1 VGTHDVAASYSGNAA
16 NAGSS
21 SAPLSQVVQTSE
33 AFATTNLITSFYVD
47 ILGRDPEAG
56 AVDAWA
62 RGYFEYSAA
71 MGIDIRFAAQ
81 EMARVLFGGAEYA
94 ARART
99 DSQFIQDAYRAL
111 LHRAPLSSELASWLS
126 GSWSR
131 PQVVETFAES
141 VEFGNYIAGLFP
153 GQGGGSTANFV
164 ATMYIGLL
172 DRLPDASGLA
182 WFKGMF
188 DDACAAAG
196 IEGVRAN
203 ARAMGSLVIA
213 SPEYQ
218 SKAPASQTNV
228 IRLYRGYLGRYP
240 AANEIAYWS
249 NQLDAYSAT
258 IESLINSFA
267 ESPEFSARLQTY
279 FGP

>member
-1 VGTHDVAASYSGNAA
+1 
-16 NAGSS
+16 
-21 SAPLSQVVQTSE
+21 
-33 AFATTNLITSFYVD
+33 
-47 ILGRDPEAG
+47 
-56 AVDAWA
+56 
-62 RGYFEYSAA
+62 

-153 GQGGGSTANFV
+153 AQGGGSTANFV

-172 DRLPDASGLA
+172 DRMPDASGLA
-182 WFKGMF
+182 SFKGMF
-188 DDACAAAG
+188 DGAFAGAG

-218 SKAPASQTNV
+218 SKAPSSQTNV
-228 IRLYRGYLGRYP
+228 IRLYRSYLGRYP
-240 AANEIAYWS
+240 TATEIAYWS
-249 NQLDAYSAT
+249 NQLDAHSAT

-267 ESPEFSARLQTY
+267 ESPEFSARLNAY